1 MTSKQP
7 QERILSSVEEAI
19 EEIRAGRI
27 LIVVDDED
35 RENEGDFIVAGEKIT
50 PEIVNFMA
58 AHGRGLICAPLPESR
73 CEELNLPMMVTH
85 NTSLHETPFTVS
97 VDLTTQGCTTGI
109 SVADRA

>member
-58 AHGRGLICAPLPESR
+58 QRPSKRL
-73 CEELNLPMMVTH
+73 
-85 NTSLHETPFTVS
+85 
-97 VDLTTQGCTTGI
+97 
-109 SVADRA
+109 RA